1 MGDASSSDVG
11 AIVFPS
17 PEDANTRNRNKVSH
31 FAKKVSYGSPGIFC
45 LRFVSI
51 CMQITWR
58 LLSADDVLRGLEVG
72 ADDDRKGG
80 KVFVPFERRSR
91 TIE

>member
-1 MGDASSSDVG
+1 MQTHGIEIRYHTLRKRYLRIPGNFLSSVCFYLHADHVAS
-11 AIVFPS
+11 AC
-17 PEDANTRNRNKVSH
+17 RRRR
-31 FAKKVSYGSPGIFC
+31 FAWV
-45 LRFVSI
+45 
-51 CMQITWR
+51 
-58 LLSADDVLRGLEVG
+58 EVG